1 MINIKTYLQIFSF
14 VLFFPMRL
22 EEGQTKDRII
32 LLLKRTGGMTAE
44 DLSRQIGITPMGVR
58 QHLLSLERKGMVEY
72 EARKHGIGRPVFIYK
87 LTLKADEIFPKGY
100 DQFALEVLKDIESI
114 DGRHKVD
121 ELFRIR
127 KERLL
132 KDRTSLMDHGLDI
145 HEKVK
150 TLSRVLQQEGYFVEL
165 KENGKDSYLLSQFN
179 CPLSK
184 VATSYPEACKYELEL
199 YNELFG
205 TNVTRTFC
213 MAQGDP
219 SCTFMIPR
227 G

>member
-1 MINIKTYLQIFSF
+1 
-14 VLFFPMRL
+14 MRL

-32 LLLKRTGGMTAE
+32 MLLKRTGGMTAE
-44 DLSRQIGITPMGVR
+44 DMSKQIGITPMGVR

-72 EARKHGIGRPVFIYK
+72 EPRKHGIGRPVFIYK
-87 LTLKADEIFPKGY
+87 LTVKADEIFPKGY
-100 DQFALEVLKDIESI
+100 DRFAIEILRDIESL

-132 KDRTSLMDHGLDI
+132 KDRVGLMDHGPELP
-145 HEKVK
+145 EKVK
-150 TLSRVLQQEGYFVEL
+150 ALSKLLQQEGYFVEL
-165 KENGKDSYLLSQFN
+165 KENGKDAYVLSQFN

-184 VATSYPEACKYELEL
+184 VATYYPEACKYELEL

-205 TNVTRTFC
+205 KNIVRASC

-219 SCTFMIPR
+219 SCTFLIPKV
-227 G
+227 

>member
-1 MINIKTYLQIFSF
+1 
-14 VLFFPMRL
+14 MRL

-32 LLLKRTGGMTAE
+32 MLLKRTEGMTAE
-44 DLSRQIGITPMGVR
+44 DMSRQIGITPMGIR

-72 EARKHGIGRPVFIYK
+72 EARKHGIGRPVFMYK
-87 LTLKADEIFPKGY
+87 LTHKADDVFPKGY
-100 DQFALEVLKDIESI
+100 DRFAVEVLKDIESL
-114 DGRHKVD
+114 DGRNKVD

-127 KERLL
+127 KDRLL
-132 KDRTSLMDHGLDI
+132 KDRMGLMEQGLEFPDR
-145 HEKVK
+145 VK
-150 TLSRVLQQEGYFVEL
+150 ALSRILQQEGYFVEL
-165 KENGKDSYLLSQFN
+165 KENGRDSFLLNQFN

-184 VATSYPEACKYELEL
+184 VATYYPEACKYELEL

-205 TNVTRTFC
+205 KSVLRNSC

-219 SCTFMIPR
+219 SCTFLIPP